1 MQAFNKKWI
10 FILGLCLAGVN
21 ACMAQNKDTAKPANV
36 YTSHIYF
43 IISAGTVINAYYN
56 DKPLE
61 IETIEDFNTYVQK
74 NVKTLKDS
82 WVVVTGKP
90 KTGTFDE
97 VLKTLSRNKFK
108 HVSKNIL
115 TN

>member
-1 MQAFNKKWI
+1 MKRWI
-10 FILGLCLAGVN
+10 IISGLCLGGIHTGFS
-21 ACMAQNKDTAKPANV
+21 QNRDTSKSASA
-36 YTSHIYF
+36 YTAHIYF

-61 IETIEDFNTYVQK
+61 IETIDDFNKYVQA
-74 NVKTLKDS
+74 NVKTLRES

-90 KTGTFDE
+90 KTGTFDD

-108 HVSKNIL
+108 HISKNIL
-115 TN
+115 AN

>member
-1 MQAFNKKWI
+1 MKQFLI
-10 FILGLCLAGVN
+10 FFAIYFGGLYYCY
-21 ACMAQNKDTAKPANV
+21 AQTRDTVKSAKD
-36 YTSHIYF
+36 YTVHHYF

-61 IETIEDFNTYVQK
+61 IETISDFNDYIQK
-74 NVKTLKDS
+74 NAKSLKDS

-90 KTGTFDE
+90 KEGTFEE
-97 VLKTLSRNKFK
+97 VLKTLSHYKIK
-108 HVSKNIL
+108 HVEKNIL

>member
-1 MQAFNKKWI
+1 MKQSLICVAICIGALNCCYGQHVDSVK
-10 FILGLCLAGVN
+10 
-21 ACMAQNKDTAKPANV
+21 
-36 YTSHIYF
+36 HYF
-43 IISAGTVINAYYN
+43 IISAGKVINAFYN

-61 IETIEDFNTYVQK
+61 IETITDFNDYIQK
-74 NVKTLKDS
+74 NAKGIKDS

-90 KTGTFDE
+90 KEGTFDD
-97 VLKTLSRNKFK
+97 VLKTLSHYRFK

>member
-1 MQAFNKKWI
+1 MKHWI
-10 FILGLCLAGVN
+10 IVTVLFTAGVQTGFS
-21 ACMAQNKDTAKPANV
+21 QNRDTSRTINS
-36 YTSHIYF
+36 YTPHIYF

-61 IETIEDFNTYVQK
+61 IETIDDFNKYIQANAK
-74 NVKTLKDS
+74 SLRDS

-90 KTGTFDE
+90 KTGTFDD
-97 VLKTLSRNKFK
+97 VLKALSRNKFR
-108 HVSKNIL
+108 HVTKNIL

>member
-1 MQAFNKKWI
+1 MKHWI
-10 FILGLCLAGVN
+10 IISGLCLGGIHTGFS
-21 ACMAQNKDTAKPANV
+21 QNRDTAKPAGV
-36 YTSHIYF
+36 YSAHIYF

-61 IETIEDFNTYVQK
+61 IETIDDFNKYVQA
-74 NVKTLKDS
+74 NVKSLRES

-90 KTGTFDE
+90 KTGTFDD

>member
-1 MQAFNKKWI
+1 MKRWI
-10 FILGLCLAGVN
+10 IISGLCLGGLHTGFS
-21 ACMAQNKDTAKPANV
+21 QNRDTAKSAGV
-36 YTSHIYF
+36 YTAHTYF

-61 IETIEDFNTYVQK
+61 IETIDDFNKYVQA
-74 NVKTLKDS
+74 NVKSLRES

-90 KTGTFDE
+90 KTGTFDD

-115 TN
+115 AN